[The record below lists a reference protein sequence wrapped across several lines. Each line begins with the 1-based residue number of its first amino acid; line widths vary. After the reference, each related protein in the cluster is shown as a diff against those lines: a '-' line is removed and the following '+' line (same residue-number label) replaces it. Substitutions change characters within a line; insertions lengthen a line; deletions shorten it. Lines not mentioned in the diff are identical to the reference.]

1 MTMMSMVLIIKDS
14 DFDDYDDNEEGYV
27 RAENIFETN
36 RVNKKN
42 KAEKLCELWL
52 AQQWE
57 DNNTSLRLSHQYD
70 HNI

>member
-1 MTMMSMVLIIKDS
+1 MGQVKPVLMIIILTTIMTMMLVVLIIKDS

-42 KAEKLCELWL
+42 KAEKLCGLWL
-52 AQQWE
+52 AQQ
-57 DNNTSLRLSHQYD
+57 
-70 HNI
+70 

>member
-1 MTMMSMVLIIKDS
+1 MMLMVLIIKDS

-42 KAEKLCELWL
+42 KAEKLCGLWL
-52 AQQWE
+52 AQQ
-57 DNNTSLRLSHQYD
+57 
-70 HNI
+70 